1 MRQNVLTSETEQLLR
16 MLFVAYELRIEK
28 NASVN
33 SHEHSRIILNTGR
46 GGFLFQD
53 VNIFCVAVGGG
64 VCFVFVWVFCL
75 FFLMGRLCNF
85 CYDNGSGVGMNLIF
99 KPDSSS
105 CVRNCSFWH
114 LGLV

>member
-64 VCFVFVWVFCL
+64 GLLCFCL
-75 FFLMGRLCNF
+75 GFLLVFF
-85 CYDNGSGVGMNLIF
+85 NG
-99 KPDSSS
+99 
-105 CVRNCSFWH
+105 
-114 LGLV
+114 

>member
-1 MRQNVLTSETEQLLR
+1 

-53 VNIFCVAVGGG
+53 VNIFCVAGGG
-64 VCFVFVWVFCL
+64 GFALFLFGFFACFF
-75 FFLMGRLCNF
+75 
-85 CYDNGSGVGMNLIF
+85 
-99 KPDSSS
+99 
-105 CVRNCSFWH
+105 
-114 LGLV
+114 

>member
-64 VCFVFVWVFCL
+64 LLCFCL
-75 FFLMGRLCNF
+75 GFLLVFF
-85 CYDNGSGVGMNLIF
+85 NG
-99 KPDSSS
+99 
-105 CVRNCSFWH
+105 
-114 LGLV
+114 